1 MDAKDIAPSLN
12 RYGSKRRSS
21 KTRRRSVG
29 KRTAFRATGQVG
41 DSSFT
46 AAPPGMFT
54 AAPPGITHPE
64 VSMPLARNDLGDK
77 DVRDAHFNVR
87 NAAAHVSARTKDPW
101 GGYSEVRQR
110 FLPKQIARLA

>member
-29 KRTAFRATGQVG
+29 KRTAFRATDQVG
-41 DSSFT
+41 DS
-46 AAPPGMFT
+46 PFT

-64 VSMPLARNDLGDK
+64 VSMPLAWNDLGDK

-101 GGYSEVRQR
+101 GGYPEVRQR